1 MTVNSIVFLIVLY
14 LLLLPTYRHRIVLC
28 VWHYVL
34 CYATLLNLRNSSRI
48 FLCGRFLGT
57 FHLGQSNH
65 VQFGSFMSSF
75 LILWVLFPF
84 YCLILTRTSSMIL
97 NKGDE
102 RRYPCLVPSLR
113 GKHIQSFTSKYN
125 IITCRGFV
133 NAFFK
138 LRQFF
143 ILGFL
148 GGFLKNY
155 KCVLILSNTYFLH
168 PSI

>member
-1 MTVNSIVFLIVLY
+1 MCCICYYCQHIDIQFFYVYGVMFYVMQPCWIYIIVLEFFFLVDFLGLSIWDNQVVCNLGVLCLPFWSFGVYFLFIVF
-14 LLLLPTYRHRIVLC
+14 
-28 VWHYVL
+28 
-34 CYATLLNLRNSSRI
+34 
-48 FLCGRFLGT
+48 
-57 FHLGQSNH
+57 
-65 VQFGSFMSSF
+65 
-75 LILWVLFPF
+75 
-84 YCLILTRTSSMIL
+84 ILTRSSSMIL

-125 IITCRGFV
+125 VTCRGFV

-143 ILGFL
+143 IFGFL

-155 KCVLILSNTYFLH
+155 KWVLILSNTYFLY
-168 PSI
+168 PSIWICNFLVC